1 MESGL
6 LITIIICATVLL
18 LGIVAAVPFI
28 LFCGVLLKA
37 AKKAYEEVDDNVK
50 SDRINGTIGKRRR
63 D

>member
-18 LGIVAAVPFI
+18 LGIVAAVPVI